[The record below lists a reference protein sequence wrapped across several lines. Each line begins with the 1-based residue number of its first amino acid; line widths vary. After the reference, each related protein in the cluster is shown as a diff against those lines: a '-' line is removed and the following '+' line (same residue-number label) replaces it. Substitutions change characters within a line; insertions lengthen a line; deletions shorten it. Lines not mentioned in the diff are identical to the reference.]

1 MPTSVHAPGPG
12 AGDRTPA
19 CVAEVVAGAG
29 LRHSSDTEPGLSRR
43 RCGRGMAYRDAQGRA
58 VRDPRVLARIRRLA
72 IPPAWRQVWICADE
86 RGHLQATG
94 RDARGRKQY
103 RYHPQWL
110 AVSDQ
115 HKFDQLRAFGQRL
128 PALRQRVRRA
138 LAEGEE
144 PTRARVLATLVRL
157 LDTTAARIGNSAYA
171 RDNGSYGLS
180 TLRRRHLR
188 SDGDALCLGYVGKSG
203 VAHALRVTD
212 PRVAA
217 VVRRCRDLPGQAL
230 FTYRGTDGSVHA
242 IDSGDVNDWL
252 SNTAEAGASGDQGLR
267 ITAKCFRTWHAS
279 VQALAQLLAAAER
292 NIRAREDPLPVGP
305 ASVLEAVA
313 RHLGNTVAVCRRAY
327 IHPAVL
333 ALLPA
338 LEKPETAAALLTR
351 RWASRPPAR
360 PGLTRCERQLMALL
374 STAPCTAERGCGGA
388 GGGTRLARKGLPKP
402 PGDAS

>member
-1 MPTSVHAPGPG
+1 MPPTVRAPVPDAG
-12 AGDRTPA
+12 ASAPPA
-19 CVAEVVAGAG
+19 VAEVVAVAG

-58 VRDPRVLARIRRLA
+58 VRDPRVLERIRRLA
-72 IPPAWRQVWICADE
+72 IPPAWQKVWICADE

-103 RYHPQWL
+103 RYHAQWL
-110 AVSDQ
+110 AVSGE
-115 HKFDQLRAFGQRL
+115 HKFDQLRDFGLRL
-128 PALRQRVRRA
+128 PAIRQRVRRA
-138 LAEGEE
+138 LADGEE

-180 TLRRRHLR
+180 TLRRRHVRSEGEALR
-188 SDGDALCLGYVGKSG
+188 LGYVGKSG
-203 VAHALRVTD
+203 VAHTVRVTD

-217 VVRRCRDLPGQAL
+217 MVRRCRDLPGQAL
-230 FTYRGTDGSVHA
+230 FTYQDADGSVHA
-242 IDSGDVNDWL
+242 IDSGAVNDWL
-252 SNTAEAGASGDQGLR
+252 SAGNGAAAPDGRGPR
-267 ITAKCFRTWHAS
+267 TTAKSFRTWHAS
-279 VQALAQLLAAAER
+279 VQALSLLLAAAER
-292 NIRAREDPLPVGP
+292 NRRAGQDPPPEGP

-338 LEKPETAAALLTR
+338 LERVDTAAALLTR
-351 RWASRPPAR
+351 PWACRAPAR
-360 PGLTRCERQLMALL
+360 RGLTHSECQLMALL
-374 STAPCTAERGCGGA
+374 SSAPSRRRPLGVRPGRRHTPCQQR
-388 GGGTRLARKGLPKP
+388 P
-402 PGDAS
+402 P